1 MTHHKTLGPS
11 LALAVLALVGSPAAA
26 APLAP
31 GGAACL
37 MSGMQPGARQPGTM
51 QTGMGQAG
59 MMRRGMGMMPGMQMQ
74 RMRMQRMRLRGMQP
88 GGMGGMHPGMM
99 GHGMMGH
106 GMMGGGDAR
115 GGMQPGMG
123 GNMADMQQIHT
134 LLANHDAIRRTVRLL
149 PNGVETVTTSPDP
162 RIAALLPQHV
172 EAMYARLKEGRLI
185 RGFDPLFVELFR
197 QAGKIDLK
205 LEKLDS
211 GVRVVETSTDPYA
224 VRLIQAHARAVDGFV
239 KDGMGAMHRTHPVPT
254 PPAAERH

>member
-1 MTHHKTLGPS
+1 
-11 LALAVLALVGSPAAA
+11 
-26 APLAP
+26 
-31 GGAACL
+31 
-37 MSGMQPGARQPGTM
+37 MSGMQSGAMQPGAMQSGAMQP
-51 QTGMGQAG
+51 GMGQAG
-59 MMRRGMGMMPGMQMQ
+59 MMRQGMGMMQG
-74 RMRMQRMRLRGMQP
+74 MRMQRMGHR
-88 GGMGGMHPGMM
+88 GMHPGGMAGMRPGVM
-99 GHGMMGH
+99 GHGT
-106 GMMGGGDAR
+106 MGGRHAR

-123 GNMADMQQIHT
+123 GNRADMQQIHT

-197 QAGKIDLK
+197 QAGKIELK

-239 KDGMGAMHRTHPVPT
+239 QDGMGAMHRTHPVPT
-254 PPAAERH
+254 PPRPEHH